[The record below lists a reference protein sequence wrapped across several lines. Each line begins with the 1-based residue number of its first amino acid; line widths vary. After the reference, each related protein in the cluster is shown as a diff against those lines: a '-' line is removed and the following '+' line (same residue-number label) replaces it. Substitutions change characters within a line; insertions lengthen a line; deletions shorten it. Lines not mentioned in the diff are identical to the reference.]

1 MKSKGKLFNKK
12 TGIIFIIL
20 AFVFCLCV
28 TVLNNTNTSNSK
40 TPTTSDII
48 SEENKVNAI
57 VSRVIDGD
65 TLLVE
70 INGNEERVRLIGV
83 DTPESVN
90 PDQSK
95 NSKEG
100 KEASDYTKSIIK
112 EGQIVYLEYDKE
124 TNDKYGRTLA
134 YVWLTDDIPT
144 VPTMDEISEYMLNG
158 ILLSNGYA
166 KTMKI
171 KPNTKYS
178 YRFDLIEM
186 KAKSNS
192 EGFWKDYFMNAT

>member
-48 SEENKVNAI
+48 SEENRVNAI

-70 INGNEERVRLIGV
+70 INGNEERIRLIGV

-95 NSKEG
+95 NSKEVKKLLITPKALLRKG
-100 KEASDYTKSIIK
+100 KPF
-112 EGQIVYLEYDKE
+112 
-124 TNDKYGRTLA
+124 TLNMTRK
-134 YVWLTDDIPT
+134 LMI
-144 VPTMDEISEYMLNG
+144 
-158 ILLSNGYA
+158 
-166 KTMKI
+166 
-171 KPNTKYS
+171 NTEE
-178 YRFDLIEM
+178 RLPM
-186 KAKSNS
+186 C
-192 EGFWKDYFMNAT
+192 G